1 MRTLVPLV
9 HGVEDFGRLVNR
21 DYRPFSDDVEID
33 VGDDGGHLDD
43 HVRVGLEAR
52 HLEIYPDEIV
62 AARHKE

>member
-1 MRTLVPLV
+1 M
-9 HGVEDFGRLVNR
+9 F
-21 DYRPFSDDVEID
+21 EIE

-43 HVRVGLEAR
+43 HVGVGLEAR